1 MLAGPRGGGR
11 LTLVGV
17 PGLWSNTGVS
27 HPTRGP
33 DLSPFDPALAAAGRV
48 PTLSVLAGLFMLA
61 TTPFFGQLFQ
71 GNTENLARNVLYAA
85 ATAALLGQVWLGSV
99 WAWRLTVG
107 FSVFSG
113 LLVFVVGMLAGVS
126 NWQGWVIS
134 FAGLG
139 FMALGICLVAV
150 TSIRA
155 FLDARW
161 SRRRRGR
168 PG

>member
-1 MLAGPRGGGR
+1 M
-11 LTLVGV
+11 
-17 PGLWSNTGVS
+17 S

-33 DLSPFDPALAAAGRV
+33 DPSPFDPALAGAGRL
-48 PTLSVLAGLFMLA
+48 PTLVVLAGLFMLA

-71 GNTENLARNVLYAA
+71 GNTQNLARNVLYAA
-85 ATAALLGQVWLGSV
+85 ATAVLLGQVWRGSV

-113 LLVFVVGMLAGVS
+113 LLVFIVGMLAGVG
-126 NWQGWVIS
+126 NGQGWVIS
-134 FAGLG
+134 LAGLG
-139 FMALGICLVAV
+139 FMALGVSLVAV

-161 SRRRRGR
+161 AARRERGR
-168 PG
+168 R